1 MKERKHKTNRRALI
15 AGVIFLA
22 CAMVGLVLLFLAVHR
37 VHHVPKDKVREAD
50 VASLSQGDY
59 EFVLLSMYSAE
70 EFEAEEFMHFRG
82 TSAVQAFHNF
92 VNLADIGDYL
102 DKCFSGDRNLSD
114 VYIGL
119 DPYVISGLYGHHTFL
134 YAKDY
139 ENYLTSYI
147 QAHDD
152 VVFEFLLPVYS
163 VDYLRTLPGSEYN
176 ELVNSYRNLINI
188 FQAYDNVIIYFLGYE
203 DWLITNP
210 GNYDGSNLCKQDILY
225 KIVAYTIWNSF
236 YSLTSDNMEER
247 FARMT
252 ELVQQQGEC
261 LDLSEWSIVFF
272 GDSVMAYHTGSLSI
286 PGVVSGLSGAETYNC
301 GEGGMPATEVSFA
314 NLSFNRM
321 VTRFL
326 EQDTA
331 DLDED
336 SNFAKGLTEYMQT
349 EHEGKKCCFV
359 VEFGLNDYFS
369 GHAVDN
375 PEDKYDTGTY
385 AGALRTGIRTLQDAY
400 PEAEILLLT
409 PTYTVLFSGGTEINS
424 EIGGTITDYVDA
436 ALRVAEEM
444 NVHCLDNYADSGINA
459 DTCETYLADG
469 THPNESGSFLLGNR
483 ILEYIERSMTDAE

>member
-1 MKERKHKTNRRALI
+1 MEEKKRKANRKVLI
-15 AGVIFLA
+15 TGVIILI
-22 CAMVGLVLLFLAVHR
+22 CAMVGLILLFWAVYR

-50 VASLSQGDY
+50 VAALAQGDH
-59 EFVLLSMYSAE
+59 EAVLMSMYSAE

-102 DKCFSGDRNLSD
+102 DKCFSGNMNLTD

-119 DPYVISGLYGHHTFL
+119 DPYVISGLYGHHTSL
-134 YAKDY
+134 YVKDY

-147 QAHDD
+147 QAHND

-163 VDYLRTLPGSEYN
+163 VDYLRTLSDSEYN
-176 ELVNSYRNLINI
+176 ELVNSYRNLANI
-188 FQAYDNVIIYFLGYE
+188 YLAYDNVIIYYLGYE
-203 DWLITNP
+203 DWLIMNP
-210 GNYDGSNLCKQDILY
+210 GNYDGSNLCKQDVLY
-225 KIVAYTIWNSF
+225 KIVAYTFWNSF
-236 YSLTSDNMEER
+236 YYLTSDNMEER

-252 ELVQQQGEC
+252 ELVQQQDER

-286 PGVVSGLSGAETYNC
+286 SGVVSGLSGAETYNC

-331 DLDED
+331 GLDED
-336 SNFAKGLTEYMQT
+336 SNYLKGLTEYMQT

-359 VEFGLNDYFS
+359 VEFGLNDYFN
-369 GHAVDN
+369 GHAVEN
-375 PEDKYDTGTY
+375 PEDQYDTGTY
-385 AGALRTGIRTLQDAY
+385 AGALRTGIRSLQDAY

-409 PTYTVLFSGGTEINS
+409 PTYTILFSGGTEINS
-424 EIGGTITDYVDA
+424 EIGGTLTDYVDA
-436 ALRVAEEM
+436 TLRVAEEM
-444 NVHCLDNYADSGINA
+444 NVYCLDNYADSGINA
-459 DTCETYLADG
+459 YTSETYLADG
-469 THPNESGSFLLGNR
+469 THPNESGSLLLGNS
-483 ILEYIERSMTDAE
+483 ILEYIGRIMTDEE